1 MQMSK
6 ADLAEFHIQ
15 SINPLS
21 LWNTVKGVGH
31 GNNLEY
37 AIRRCRELAEAA
49 KGKNYLLIYR
59 VVQHRGEPLY
69 ISHVQFDTVTHYN
82 MRHNL
87 KEVTQ
92 ETA

>member
-6 ADLAEFHIQ
+6 ADLAEFHIHC
-15 SINPLS
+15 INPLS
-21 LWNTVKGVGH
+21 LWDTVKGVGH
-31 GNNLEY
+31 GDNQDY
-37 AIRRCRELAEAA
+37 AIRRCRELAEQA
-49 KGKNYLLIYR
+49 KGKDYLLIYR
-59 VVQHRGEPLY
+59 VVQHRGDVIY

-87 KEVTQ
+87 KEASQ